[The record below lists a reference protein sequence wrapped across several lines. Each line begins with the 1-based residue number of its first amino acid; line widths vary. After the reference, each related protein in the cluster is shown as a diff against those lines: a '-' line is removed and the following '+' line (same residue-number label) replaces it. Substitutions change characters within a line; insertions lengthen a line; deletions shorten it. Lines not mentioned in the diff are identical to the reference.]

1 MSDSRDVTKGLRLF
15 YIFLSAP
22 VSVFVGACGLLSS
35 SHGAAQPDHIVR
47 AYADALARGD
57 AARAYALL
65 GAADRR
71 AIEPA
76 AYARL
81 VARDAAEA
89 RELSALLT
97 HAAPA
102 RVSAQVR
109 LDDGTELALELE
121 DGRFRIVD
129 PLTRLYGQASPHE
142 ALRSFVRAVERS
154 RWDVLLDLMPA
165 VERAGL
171 DAAELGRRLT
181 ARREALTRMTA
192 LLAAALRGPP
202 APAIEIVGDRAT
214 MPYGESFTAR
224 LVRENE
230 LWKVEEP
237 E

>member
-1 MSDSRDVTKGLRLF
+1 MADSRDVTKGLRVV
-15 YIFLSAP
+15 YIFLRVL
-22 VSVFVGACGLLSS
+22 VSVSVGGCGLLSS
-35 SHGAAQPDHIVR
+35 SRGASQPEPSLR
-47 AYADALARGD
+47 AYTDALARGD
-57 AARAYALL
+57 AARAYSLL
-65 GAADRR
+65 SEADRR
-71 AIEPA
+71 AIDPA
-76 AYARL
+76 TYARI

-89 RELSALLT
+89 RELSARLA

-102 RVSAQVR
+102 KVSAQVQ
-109 LDDGTELALELE
+109 LDDGTELSLELE
-121 DGRFRIVD
+121 GGRFRVVD
-129 PLTRLYGQASPHE
+129 PLTRFYGQASPRE
-142 ALRSFVRAVERS
+142 ALRSFVRAVEHA
-154 RWDVLLDLMPA
+154 RWDVLLALMPEA
-165 VERAGL
+165 DRGEL

-224 LVRENE
+224 LLRENE